1 MTSPARRLRHANR
14 HQGEWRT
21 ESLDQLLPPE
31 HAARSVWAFAEG
43 LDLTPL
49 LEKIDAVPGRA
60 GAPAF
65 DPRVL
70 LAVWLYATVEGVGS
84 SRDLEDL
91 IQNHL
96 AYRWLAGGLAIGY
109 HTRSDFRTGHGPF
122 LSRLLTETVATLLA
136 AGVVSLTQVAQD
148 GMRVRA
154 SAGASSFRRHPT
166 LEKCLEEAGQQVK
179 ALENQTAADG
189 GAAAR
194 RSRTARERAAGE
206 RETRV
211 KEALSV
217 LGDLQKQNA
226 GRAPSRQSEP
236 EKLRASTTDPAARK
250 MTMPDGGYRPA
261 FNAQFATT
269 TGGGAI
275 VGVAVTTEGT
285 DANQMLPMLDQIEER
300 FGARPAEM
308 LVDGGFAVLEAIDEA
323 QAKGTTVYSPVR
335 DAEKQTAAGKDPYAR
350 KKGDTDETAEWRA
363 RMNTPAAKETD
374 KRRASTAEW
383 VNAQV
388 RNRNRYRV
396 TVRGLAK
403 VETVLL
409 WHAVAHNFG
418 RNVSSQA
425 ACPGEG
431 ARPAP

>member
-1 MTSPARRLRHANR
+1 MTPPARRLRHANR
-14 HQGEWRT
+14 HQGELRT

-31 HAARSVWAFAEG
+31 HPARSVWAFVEG
-43 LDLTPL
+43 LDVSPL
-49 LEKIDAVPGRA
+49 LAKIDAVPGRA

-70 LAVWLYATVEGVGS
+70 LGLWLYATVEGVGA
-84 SRDLEDL
+84 SRELEEL
-91 IQNHL
+91 TQHHL
-96 AYRWLAGGLAIGY
+96 VYRWLAGGLEIGY
-109 HTRSDFRTGHGPF
+109 HTLSDFRTGHGDF
-122 LSRLLTETVATLLA
+122 LSQLLTETVGTLLA

-154 SAGASSFRRHPT
+154 SAGASSFRRQPT

-179 ALENQTAADG
+179 ALENQTAEDG

-194 RSRTARERAAGE
+194 RSRAARERAAGE

-217 LGDLQKQNA
+217 LGDLHKQNA

-250 MTMPDGGYRPA
+250 MKMPDGGYRPA

-269 TGGGAI
+269 TVGGAI
-275 VGVAVTTEGT
+275 VGVAVTTAGT
-285 DANQMLPMLDQIEER
+285 DANQMLPMLEQIAER

-308 LVDGGFAVLEAIDEA
+308 LVDGGFAVLEAIDAA
-323 QAKGTTVYSPVR
+323 QSKGTAVYTPVK
-335 DAEKQTAAGKDPYAR
+335 DAEKQTAAGKDPHAR
-350 KKGDTDETAEWRA
+350 KKGDTDETAAWRA
-363 RMNTPAAKETD
+363 RMKTPEAKATY

-388 RNRNRYRV
+388 RNRNLYRV

-403 VETVLL
+403 VRTVLL

-418 RNVSSQA
+418 RIVSA
-425 ACPGEG
+425 AANRGEG

>member
-1 MTSPARRLRHANR
+1 M
-14 HQGEWRT
+14 
-21 ESLDQLLPPE
+21 LPPE
-31 HAARSVWAFAEG
+31 HPARSVWAFAEG
-43 LDLTPL
+43 LDLSPL
-49 LEKIDAVPGRA
+49 LEKIAARPGRA

-84 SRDLEDL
+84 SRELEDL

-96 AYRWLAGGLAIGY
+96 AYRWLAGGLEIGY
-109 HTRSDFRTGHGPF
+109 HTLSDFRTGHGAF
-122 LSRLLTETVATLLA
+122 LSRLLTETVATLMA
-136 AGVVSLTQVAQD
+136 AGVVSLTEVAQD

-154 SAGASSFRRHPT
+154 SAGASSFRRQPT
-166 LEKCLEEAGQQVK
+166 LEKCLEEAGQQVT
-179 ALENQTAADG
+179 ALENQTAEDV

-194 RSRTARERAAGE
+194 RSRAARERAAGD
-206 RETRV
+206 RAARV

-217 LGDLQKQNA
+217 LGELQKENA
-226 GRAPSRQSEP
+226 DRTPSQRKEP

-250 MTMPDGGYRPA
+250 MKMPDGGYRPA

-269 TGGGAI
+269 TLGGAI
-275 VGVAVTTEGT
+275 VGVAVTNEGT
-285 DANQMLPMLDQIEER
+285 DANQMLPMLKQIEER
-300 FGARPAEM
+300 FGTRPAEM

-323 QAKGTTVYSPVR
+323 QSKGTKVYTPVR

-363 RMNTPAAKETD
+363 RMNTPEAKATY

-388 RNRNRYRV
+388 RNRNLHRV

-403 VETVLL
+403 AEAVLL

-418 RNVSSQA
+418 RIVA
-425 ACPGEG
+425 AAAANRGEG
-431 ARPAP
+431 ARPTP

>member
-1 MTSPARRLRHANR
+1 MTVPARRLRHANR
-14 HQGEWRT
+14 HQGELRT

-31 HAARSVWAFAEG
+31 HPARSVWAFVAG
-43 LDLTPL
+43 LDVSPL
-49 LEKIDAVPGRA
+49 LATIDTVPGRA

-65 DPRVL
+65 DPRVW
-70 LAVWLYATVEGVGS
+70 LAVWRYATVEGVGS

-91 IQNHL
+91 IQHHL
-96 AYRWLAGGLAIGY
+96 AYRWLAGGLEIND

-122 LSRLLTETVATLLA
+122 LSRLLTGTVATLMA
-136 AGVVSLTQVAQD
+136 AGAVSLTQVAQD

-154 SAGASSFRRHPT
+154 AAGASSFRRPPT
-166 LEKCLEEAGQQVK
+166 LENCLEEAGRQVK
-179 ALENQTAADG
+179 AVENQAAEAG

-194 RSRTARERAAGE
+194 RSRAARERAAVG
-206 RETRV
+206 RQDRV

-217 LGDLQKQNA
+217 LGELQKQNA
-226 GRAPSRQSEP
+226 ERAPSRQTEP
-236 EKLRASTTDPAARK
+236 EKLRASVTDPAARK

-261 FNAQFATT
+261 FNAQFATA

-275 VGVAVTTEGT
+275 VGVAVTNEGT
-285 DANQMLPMLDQIEER
+285 DANQMLPLLDQIEER

-308 LVDGGFAVLEAIDEA
+308 LVDGGFAVREAIDA
-323 QAKGTTVYSPVR
+323 APSTGTTVYSPVK
-335 DAEKQTAAGKDPYAR
+335 DAEKQTAAGKDPDAR

-363 RMNTPAAKETD
+363 RRTTPAAKETD
-374 KRRASTAEW
+374 TRRASTAEW

-388 RNRNRYRV
+388 RNRNLYRV

-403 VETVLL
+403 VEAVLL

-418 RNVSSQA
+418 RIVSRQA